1 MVRRRGGA
9 SQGKR
14 QATTP
19 VGGAYK
25 DARRNIQGDEDF
37 DDEEQWTQVIR
48 SKQKSPTNQSGSGS
62 GPNTLNQPDM
72 ASVFNKNG
80 PNDSRTEEASAS
92 NSRSFADAVARSST
106 SERRGSSQTEMN
118 ETGERRNKNFVSK
131 FVTPPPQGSLRDKI
145 VVEIQKINEQD
156 SLAN

>member
-1 MVRRRGGA
+1 
-9 SQGKR
+9 
-14 QATTP
+14 
-19 VGGAYK
+19 
-25 DARRNIQGDEDF
+25 
-37 DDEEQWTQVIR
+37 
-48 SKQKSPTNQSGSGS
+48 
-62 GPNTLNQPDM
+62 M